1 MNEVTGNTLDEL
13 TISGG
18 FYKFGTTVQQPHGHL
33 HDEPTVAGPNTA
45 VQQSSN
51 ATTAEQL
58 SYPTSQ
64 HTAAQQLAV
73 HQLSHHLGSTVAVSN
88 QQPNLTSTVTFGSTK
103 GTKYSPLSFKKTS

>member
-1 MNEVTGNTLDEL
+1 M
-13 TISGG
+13 
-18 FYKFGTTVQQPHGHL
+18 QQPHGHL

-103 GTKYSPLSFKKTS
+103 GIYDDQKTC

>member
-1 MNEVTGNTLDEL
+1 M
-13 TISGG
+13 
-18 FYKFGTTVQQPHGHL
+18 QQPHGHL

-58 SYPTSQ
+58 SYPTIQ

-103 GTKYSPLSFKKTS
+103 GTKYSPLSLKKNTLWFDEKTIAHCFRD